1 MYTVSVK
8 PFQTRP
14 TKDSMRDA
22 NRSIRQ
28 DQIEQA
34 AYAVLDA
41 KGYGGTSMLAI
52 ARAAKA
58 SNETLYNWYGDK
70 TGLFAALVRRNAAEV
85 KGLLQDQ
92 ITTGGD
98 AVDTLARVGPV
109 LLDLVSS
116 ARAVALNRAAA
127 ADPTGELGRV
137 LATEGRETIAPLI
150 AQVMS
155 QGRAQGLF
163 AFDELDQACETWL
176 GLLIGDIQIR
186 RVVGRL
192 PQPGPEALAA
202 RADTALRHFL
212 RLYTVPAP

>member
-1 MYTVSVK
+1 
-8 PFQTRP
+8 
-14 TKDSMRDA
+14 MRDE

-52 ARAAKA
+52 AKAAKA

-85 KGLLQDQ
+85 KALLEDQ
-92 ITTGGD
+92 ITAGGD

-109 LLDLVSS
+109 LLRLVTSD
-116 ARAVALNRAAA
+116 RAVALNRAAA
-127 ADPTGELGRV
+127 ADPAGELGRV
-137 LATEGRETIAPLI
+137 LAAEGRETVAPLI
-150 AQVMS
+150 AQVIA
-155 QGRAQGLF
+155 QGREQGRF
-163 AFDELDQACETWL
+163 AFDDLAMACETWL

-186 RVVGRL
+186 RVAGRM

-202 RADTALRHFL
+202 RADAALRNFL
-212 RLYTVPAP
+212 CLFAVETPDRKPAP

>member
-1 MYTVSVK
+1 
-8 PFQTRP
+8 
-14 TKDSMRDA
+14 MRDE

-52 ARAAKA
+52 ARAARA

-70 TGLFAALVRRNAAEV
+70 TGLFTALVRRNAAEV
-85 KGLLQDQ
+85 KALLEEQ
-92 ITTGGD
+92 IGAGGD

-109 LLDLVSS
+109 LLALVTSD
-116 ARAVALNRAAA
+116 RAVALNRAAA
-127 ADPTGELGRV
+127 ADPTGTLGRAIA
-137 LATEGRETIAPLI
+137 LEGRDTVAPLI
-150 AQVMS
+150 ARVIA
-155 QGRAQGLF
+155 QGRDQGCF
-163 AFDELDQACETWL
+163 AVDDPALACEIWL

-192 PQPGPEALAA
+192 PQPDPGPLAA

-212 RLYTVPAP
+212 RLFAPAPPAAPDIA